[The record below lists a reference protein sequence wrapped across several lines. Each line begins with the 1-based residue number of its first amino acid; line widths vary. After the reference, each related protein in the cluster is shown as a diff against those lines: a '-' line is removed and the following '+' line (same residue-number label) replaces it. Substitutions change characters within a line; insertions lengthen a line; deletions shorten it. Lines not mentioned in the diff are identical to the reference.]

1 MMQHI
6 LLVLFCIFFYHNSD
20 DFSSTDRGPKSGFLY
35 LNISKIY
42 TNKLTFSIKNTKGES
57 LCLMKEVRIYFD
69 SLSFDIIEEDFKY
82 RERLKVEVLEPEY
95 GLLIFK
101 CIRFTKDVY
110 VVLVNNQEAYI
121 EKDKYEHLLK
131 FKTLPQYLL
140 STYPIPSSLSPI
152 RMTPSDTGKVI
163 EKYDQ
168 YTYTPLEVTGDWIKV
183 KTSKDCYSG
192 ETLPK
197 KDITGWIRWG
207 RKGKMIIK
215 LAYRC

>member
-6 LLVLFCIFFYHNSD
+6 LLVLFCIFFCHNSD
-20 DFSSTDRGPKSGFLY
+20 DFSSTDRGTQSGFLY
-35 LNISKIY
+35 LKISKIY

-57 LCLMKEVRIYFD
+57 LCLMKEGRIYFD
-69 SLSFDIIEEDFKY
+69 SVSFDLIEEDFKY

-101 CIRFTKDVY
+101 CKQVKKDVY
-110 VVLVNNQEAYI
+110 VISVNYQEAYI
-121 EKDKYEHLLK
+121 DRNKYEKLLE
-131 FKTLPQYLL
+131 FKTLEQYLL
-140 STYPIPSSLSPI
+140 STYPIPSSLSPLRI
-152 RMTPSDTGKVI
+152 TPSDIGKVI

-168 YTYTPLEVTGDWIKV
+168 YTYIPLEVTGDWIKV

-192 ETLPK
+192 ETPPK
-197 KDITGWIRWG
+197 KDITGWIRW
-207 RKGKMIIK
+207 REKGKIIIK